1 MAAGTFC
8 VPRFRVV
15 CIAAVLTVV
24 GGMLLVHRFL
34 AVTRP
39 IGRGVLV
46 VEAWIP
52 KQALKSAADVYL
64 NGSYRYLVVVGS
76 QIDASQHSAT
86 YTELAADELKRLGAL
101 DDRVVTI
108 TVPYQRTARTLS
120 TAVAF
125 KKWLLSVDPAIRCFD
140 VYTVGVHARKSWIT
154 FQSVLGSD
162 YQVGVIAGPEPSY
175 NPSYWVVSRRGVSL
189 VIRNLAGYLRSKYE
203 MAVSTAR

>member
-1 MAAGTFC
+1 MLQ
-8 VPRFRVV
+8 PRIFRVAW
-15 CIAAVLTVV
+15 IAAVLSII
-24 GGMLLVHRFL
+24 GAMLFVHRFL

-52 KQALKSAADVYL
+52 NEALKSAADVYL

-76 QIDASQHSAT
+76 QIDPTDRSTSYSQ
-86 YTELAADELKRLGAL
+86 LAADELKRAGAPG
-101 DDRVVTI
+101 DRVVMI
-108 TVPYQRTARTLS
+108 TLPYQRTDRTLG

-125 KKWLLSVDPAIRCFD
+125 RKWLSSVDPAICCLD

-154 FQSVLGSD
+154 FQSVLGRD

-175 NPSYWVVSRRGVSL
+175 DPNYWAVSSRGVSL
-189 VIRNLAGYLRSKYE
+189 VARNLAGYIRSKYE
-203 MAVSTAR
+203 ITVSTTR